1 MRGPE
6 RHAAAHQP
14 LGDVGGQGVAGRGQ
28 LRHPLD
34 IEDQSGNQ
42 TGHGR
47 QHQFELG
54 HRIENRFLI
63 LLQITVVGQRLRFE
77 RGQQARE
84 VADQPAGLAAG
95 QFGDIRIF
103 LLRHDRT
110 SARPRV
116 MQSDIAEFR
125 CAPKNY
131 VLGQPRDIHGDH
143 GQHEGGLGGEVP
155 RGRGVDR
162 IVRGCG
168 ETQIRGDS
176 VGIQTQRGPG
186 QRTGTVRRYRGPIV
200 EVGDPIHIAQ
210 QRVHMRQQMMG
221 QQHRLGGLQVCFAG
235 HDRARVRGRL
245 GGERFDDGEDT
256 VGHPAHGVAQPHPE
270 QCGHLIIARPSG
282 PKPATDIRSDPVDES
297 AFQCAVHILVGD
309 DREETAVGD
318 IRTQAVQP
326 GQQRVTLIVG
336 QQPRA
341 VQHQRVRLGRD
352 DVIGRQHPVEV
363 GGLTQRRQCRGGP
376 VGEAATPQRALV
388 GGHVCSPRISPRAD
402 SSARISLAAA
412 IFDDRPC
419 RCTNPLAAD

>member
-1 MRGPE
+1 M
-6 RHAAAHQP
+6 
-14 LGDVGGQGVAGRGQ
+14 
-28 LRHPLD
+28 
-34 IEDQSGNQ
+34 
-42 TGHGR
+42 
-47 QHQFELG
+47 G

-63 LLQITVVGQRLRFE
+63 LLQITVIGQWLRFE
-77 RGQQARE
+77 RGQQTRK
-84 VADQPAGLAAG
+84 VADQPTGLAPS
-95 QFGDIRIF
+95 QFGDIRVL

-125 CAPKNY
+125 CAPENY
-131 VLGQPRDIHGDH
+131 VLSQPRDVHSDH

-162 IVRGCG
+162 IVRSRS
-168 ETQIRGDS
+168 ETQVRGDG
-176 VGIQTQRGPG
+176 VGIQAQRGPG
-186 QRTGTVRRYRGPIV
+186 QRTGTVRRYRGPVV

-210 QRVHMRQQMMG
+210 QRVHMRQQMMR
-221 QQHRLGGLQVCFAG
+221 QQHRLGGLQVCLAG

-282 PKPATDIRSDPVDES
+282 PKPATDIRSDPVDEP

-336 QQPRA
+336 QEPRA
-341 VQHQRVRLGRD
+341 M
-352 DVIGRQHPVEV
+352 
-363 GGLTQRRQCRGGP
+363 
-376 VGEAATPQRALV
+376 
-388 GGHVCSPRISPRAD
+388 
-402 SSARISLAAA
+402 
-412 IFDDRPC
+412 
-419 RCTNPLAAD
+419 